1 MRVETKRTLKRFF
14 RNPSAIIGVSL
25 LIFFTV
31 VAIAAPLLA
40 PPLNPM
46 DPSRKVHDPFTM
58 PKVTWKQEPVPPT
71 SKADAEKAFI
81 AKGIAKM
88 LYEKEKEDL
97 VPLALKVVENL
108 SSEELYRVYAKVSPL
123 KSKIKEY
130 LKTVKDK
137 LKKAGLE
144 NPDTYINSFMTNDFL
159 LACKKALEGDENFP
173 QVLKS
178 LASEIPNLRKTYLIK
193 IFKEGFPYLDYDH
206 AISVSKEFL
215 KVDGNVIDFLME
227 KGYIKRKPIRCV
239 DYHIFGMID
248 GRDIFYGVVWGTRTA
263 FRIGLIVTFFATL
276 IGLFIGSIS
285 GYYGGWIDEVLMRIT
300 DVFLSIPFLVAAI
313 VLTTFLGTGL
323 DKVMIAMVI
332 FGWMGTAR
340 LIRGNILQVKEEQFI
355 LAAKALGVRD
365 YLIIM
370 RHVIPNTIFPVVIQ
384 ASMRMGSLVITAAAL
399 SFLGLGAPTG
409 YADWG
414 SLLNYS
420 RNWLLGAQGDVF
432 KYWFA
437 LVYPGTAMV
446 LFVLAWN
453 LLGDALRDTF
463 DPRLRG

>member
-14 RNPSAIIGVSL
+14 KNPSAIIGVGL
-25 LIFFTV
+25 LVFFAL
-31 VAIAAPLLA
+31 VALFAPLIA

-58 PKVTWKQEPVPPT
+58 PKISWKQEPLPPT
-71 SKADAEKAFI
+71 TKADAERTFI
-81 AKGIAKM
+81 AKGISKL
-88 LYEKEKEDL
+88 LYKATKEEIL
-97 VPLALKVVENL
+97 PLAKNVVDNL
-108 SSEELYRVYAKVSPL
+108 SPEELYQVYVKVSKM

-130 LKTVKDK
+130 LTGIKNK
-137 LKKAGLE
+137 LVSAGLVNAE
-144 NPDTYINSFMTNDFL
+144 RLINSWLTNDL
-159 LACKKALEGDENFP
+159 LIACKKALEVDDGFSKFLNNLSSQLGD
-173 QVLKS
+173 
-178 LASEIPNLRKTYLIK
+178 LRKGDLIK
-193 IFKEGFPYLDYDH
+193 IFKEGFPKLDHDH
-206 AISVSKEFL
+206 AVSVAKAFL
-215 KVDGNVIDFLME
+215 KKDGDVIDHLMSL
-227 KGYIKRKPIRCV
+227 GVIKRKPTRCI

-263 FRIGLIVTFFATL
+263 FRIGIIVTAFATL
-276 IGLFIGSIS
+276 IGLVIGSIS

-323 DKVMIAMVI
+323 DKVMIAMII

-355 LAAKALGVRD
+355 LAAKALGVKD
-365 YLIIM
+365 YFIIM

-420 RNWLLGAQGDVF
+420 RDWILGAQGEVF